1 MVHAGT
7 RATAAAIAAVIAN
20 MIILCNLFL
29 LMKRIKTAVFV
40 LSFPLVTSSS
50 SMLLV
55 IQSESGGQAGVQPES
70 KEGLP
75 LDPTVQLAMDW
86 PLA

>member
-1 MVHAGT
+1 M
-7 RATAAAIAAVIAN
+7 R
-20 MIILCNLFL
+20 
-29 LMKRIKTAVFV
+29 RIKTAVFV
-40 LSFPLVTSSS
+40 LSFLLVTSFHP
-50 SMLLV
+50 
-55 IQSESGGQAGVQPES
+55 IGKQIGCQAGVQPES